1 MELHDILETLMIVCF
16 GVSWPMS
23 IIRSVRSKSTKGK
36 SLLFMCFIAL
46 GYLWYNIADVAYIQ
60 SGVLVLFSQ
69 YHYGVDGYRI
79 VLQESTI

>member
-23 IIRSVRSKSTKGK
+23 ISTLKINK
-36 SLLFMCFIAL
+36 RQKPFIHVFYCI
-46 GYLWYNIADVAYIQ
+46 GVFVWYNIKADVAYIQ